1 MHARLKTVQKAE
13 IVSLL
18 GYSHNVEATHYAP
31 GGRGTG
37 KNKFDHE
44 IPGMAF
50 KLRTPPDTSGPHP
63 VSHTSRPGLLVP
75 SGGKAHDGQ
84 PLLRPRRKVC
94 IFIVTNYTTCDRP
107 QTDGSG

>member
-18 GYSHNVEATHYAP
+18 GYSRNVEATHYAP

-37 KNKFDHE
+37 QNKFDHE

-63 VSHTSRPGLLVP
+63 VSHTSSLRRRVGRPMTTGLFCAL
-75 SGGKAHDGQ
+75 GGKCVY
-84 PLLRPRRKVC
+84 L
-94 IFIVTNYTTCDRP
+94 
-107 QTDGSG
+107 